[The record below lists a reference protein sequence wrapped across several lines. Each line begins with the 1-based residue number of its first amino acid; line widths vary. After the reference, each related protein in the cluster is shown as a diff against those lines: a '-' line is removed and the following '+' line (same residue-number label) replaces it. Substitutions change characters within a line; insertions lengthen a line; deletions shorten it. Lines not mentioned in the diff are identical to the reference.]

1 MGRQESETGLET
13 NTGHARPRLLPQ
25 PRPAEALRALRRPDW
40 GHVHVTF
47 SLFPGAKTPVP
58 VKKAGSR
65 ARSPVHWAVRA
76 RAAWSVLHTSAA
88 GQAALCLGGK
98 AELPNFSGSAHPPA

>member
-1 MGRQESETGLET
+1 M
-13 NTGHARPRLLPQ
+13 
-25 PRPAEALRALRRPDW
+25 
-40 GHVHVTF
+40 HVTF

-65 ARSPVHWAVRA
+65 ARNPVHWAVRA
-76 RAAWSVLHTSAA
+76 RTAWSALHTSAT

-98 AELPNFSGSAHPPA
+98 AELPNSSGSAALPPEPAWAEFTLHTPTSRSLL